1 MITHFAGHA
10 QDPSFITL
18 TLTVTVFPAS
28 PTLLF
33 IIITQTNK
41 IHIYFLIYNT
51 RIVNFEQVILFY
63 LCNLISAAKELFDV
77 HEMFIVKDDADSLF
91 PCRAISHI
99 IWLYEPFL
107 LNSFSLYEP
116 SILILTQA
124 HVTLSLTLYH
134 TKLISYIT
142 ANTGKCQFA
151 ST

>member
-1 MITHFAGHA
+1 MIIRMITHFAGHA

-33 IIITQTNK
+33 SIITQTNK

-107 LNSFSLYEP
+107 LNSFFTVRTINFNAS
-116 SILILTQA
+116 A
-124 HVTLSLTLYH
+124 RHV
-134 TKLISYIT
+134 ISHVISHIT